1 MLILSHVSFTRTVSR
16 MCLFFFFFN
25 DEQQTERRRRR
36 REDGETR
43 TVSTRSIKGAVRSNI
58 KIRSLSA
65 HWEGDEIM
73 TEF

>member
-1 MLILSHVSFTRTVSR
+1 MLILSHVSFTRTVNR
-16 MCLFFFFFN
+16 MCLFKKNFN

-36 REDGETR
+36 EDGETR
-43 TVSTRSIKGAVRSNI
+43 TDSTRSIKGAVRSNI

-65 HWEGDEIM
+65 HWGGDEIM

>member
-1 MLILSHVSFTRTVSR
+1 MP
-16 MCLFFFFFN
+16 FFFFFY
-25 DEQQTERRRRR
+25 DEQQTERRRR

-43 TVSTRSIKGAVRSNI
+43 TVSTQSIKGAVRSNI

-65 HWEGDEIM
+65 HWGGDEIM